1 MIELYTIGFT
11 KKSAQRFFELL
22 TTNQVKEI
30 VDTRVNNTS
39 QLAGYAKGKDLQ
51 FFAKKVAD
59 IDYSHELDFA
69 PTKELLS
76 KYRKKEMTW
85 EEYEVAYL
93 NLLDMRKVGKKV
105 DIQKLHKNCLLCSE
119 HTAEKCHRRLLAEYL
134 KEINSDVAII
144 HLE

>member
-11 KKSAQRFFELL
+11 KKSAQQFFELL
-22 TTNQVKEI
+22 TTNEVEEI

-85 EEYEVAYL
+85 AEYEV
-93 NLLDMRKVGKKV
+93 
-105 DIQKLHKNCLLCSE
+105 E
-119 HTAEKCHRRLLAEYL
+119 TT
-134 KEINSDVAII
+134 
-144 HLE
+144 

>member
-11 KKSAQRFFELL
+11 KKSAERFFDLL
-22 TTNQVKEI
+22 TSNEVTEI

-39 QLAGYAKGKDLQ
+39 QLAGYAKGRDLQ

-59 IDYSHELDFA
+59 IDYSHELDYA

-76 KYRKKEMTW
+76 KYRKKELTW
-85 EEYEVAYL
+85 EEYEVEYL

-134 KEINSDVAII
+134 KEINSDVAIV